1 MRGGAGT
8 CQEKLQTCPQVKHS
22 IRVPLYVILDMV
34 TGQSLW
40 MSKLFVP
47 RPAVEYISHSTK
59 ERYSLYYVR
68 LLNLIC

>member
-34 TGQSLW
+34 TGQSAQETGD
-40 MSKLFVP
+40 KDDVD
-47 RPAVEYISHSTK
+47 V
-59 ERYSLYYVR
+59 
-68 LLNLIC
+68 